1 MMVDRHAQV
10 EVIPV
15 AVAPDP
21 VVDSLVAAVVAVAAP
36 DPAAD
41 VHASDKNSL
50 Q

>member
-1 MMVDRHAQV
+1 MVDRHALV

-21 VVDSLVAAVVAVAAP
+21 VADSLAVAVAVAP

-41 VHASDKNSL
+41 VHANHKNSL
-50 Q
+50 LQ

>member
-1 MMVDRHAQV
+1 MMVDLHAQV

-21 VVDSLVAAVVAVAAP
+21 VVDSLVVAAVVAP

-41 VHASDKNSL
+41 VHANHKNSL

>member
-1 MMVDRHAQV
+1 MMVDLHAQV

-21 VVDSLVAAVVAVAAP
+21 VVDSLAAAAVVAP

-41 VHASDKNSL
+41 VHANHKNSL

>member
-1 MMVDRHAQV
+1 MIAVHHALVAASPAVAVDPA
-10 EVIPV
+10 V
-15 AVAPDP
+15 AVAE
-21 VVDSLVAAVVAVAAP
+21 AP

>member
-15 AVAPDP
+15 AVALDP
-21 VVDSLVAAVVAVAAP
+21 VADSLVVVAVVAP

-41 VHASDKNSL
+41 VHANHKK
-50 Q
+50 

>member
-1 MMVDRHAQV
+1 MTVDLHALV
-10 EVIPV
+10 AASPAVAVDPV
-15 AVAPDP
+15 AVSP
-21 VVDSLVAAVVAVAAP
+21 VVAVAGAP